1 MLKSKYNININQRP
15 LKLFLISI
23 KNQMKDN
30 LEEKQFEE
38 YLGKIPYRPILILA
52 DYLETY
58 INFFGRDYKNHIPRL
73 HQYLLNKYYNISRSE
88 LEELIKKIKRDMATS
103 KWKNKSHFDFLT
115 WDEFEQLIANLFK
128 NTGYDV
134 FLTKKSN
141 DQGADIIGETIYEK
155 IVVQAKFRK
164 NKKNVGVSAVQEIHA
179 ARGVY
184 GATRAIAI
192 CTSGFTKSAKK
203 MAQKLGVELWDRAI
217 LLAELKRINFW

>member
-1 MLKSKYNININQRP
+1 MEISDQIIYRTLRILKEEKHLTLETFRIKCRFIHPNINID
-15 LKLFLISI
+15 KLINKMIHEYYIQIDES
-23 KNQMKDN
+23 KN
-30 LEEKQFEE
+30 EVTIYQF
-38 YLGKIPYRPILILA
+38 GN
-52 DYLETY
+52 D
-58 INFFGRDYKNHIPRL
+58 FF
-73 HQYLLNKYYNISRSE
+73 NKH
-88 LEELIKKIKRDMATS
+88 LKKIKRDMATS